1 MDSGLLVGDKGL
13 YFNEFDEPNR
23 DNIFRRVEMTKEIC
37 ERRLDML
44 KRFISDE
51 TSREF

>member
-1 MDSGLLVGDKGL
+1 MESKLLVGDKGL

-23 DNIFRRVEMTKEIC
+23 DNIFRRVEITKKIC
-37 ERRLDML
+37 EQRVDML

-51 TSREF
+51 KSREF